1 MTDNINRHSNL
12 FLYTLSTGATIDMLC
27 PYATPIEE
35 YKEAFADRTQ
45 PFLTYYTFEEA
56 HVKSRNMTRGEFWD
70 MACRGAAYLTDQG
83 LSKGDRIVH
92 CFSENS
98 LYDLIFRLSATFTG
112 CVPVTINWQADDNE
126 RLIYKATVTHSKL
139 FLYDSGFRD
148 KIKGIRSILPG
159 KTFFHVEDIEKYDP
173 AVSWIP
179 PSLHYDD
186 EKMIIFTAGT
196 TGLPKGVSLSH
207 RSYLANRL
215 TFEDYFSLQ
224 QSTPLDL
231 LLVNPLHHTN
241 SSALSDWGMR
251 RKGTIIHLIQ
261 RYSTPYWKILTE
273 ATHKKRGSLIA
284 AMVPRHIDFL
294 QSLIKTAQLP
304 VHQSKVKEA
313 LRQIDILIGSAPV
326 GPTTV
331 KRILEFSGRYP
342 RVRYGSTET
351 CLQVMATPV
360 TMTEEETR
368 SSFEA
373 GWNHEH
379 RGEKQVGYYIGRD
392 HPPFTTVRIVKAIDP
407 GQKGY
412 MHSCDIGEPGYL
424 ITRGA
429 NLMTEYV
436 GQDEA
441 TKMVLRNGWYVGLR
455 DIGFAL
461 QGRDGCLDYYWV
473 TRDSALI
480 IRGGANYSYEQI
492 AADLTQFLV
501 ENFSL
506 NPEQFKLAVI
516 GLRITSEHEDSCCVT
531 IELNE
536 EVANREEEIKASF
549 IEKACVTVSKGS
561 RPDYVRFAKIPLSF
575 KGAILIPQL
584 KQDFEKYLKQ

>member
-1 MTDNINRHSNL
+1 
-12 FLYTLSTGATIDMLC
+12 
-27 PYATPIEE
+27 
-35 YKEAFADRTQ
+35 
-45 PFLTYYTFEEA
+45 
-56 HVKSRNMTRGEFWD
+56 
-70 MACRGAAYLTDQG
+70 
-83 LSKGDRIVH
+83 
-92 CFSENS
+92 
-98 LYDLIFRLSATFTG
+98 
-112 CVPVTINWQADDNE
+112 
-126 RLIYKATVTHSKL
+126 
-139 FLYDSGFRD
+139 
-148 KIKGIRSILPG
+148 
-159 KTFFHVEDIEKYDP
+159 
-173 AVSWIP
+173 
-179 PSLHYDD
+179 
-186 EKMIIFTAGT
+186 
-196 TGLPKGVSLSH
+196 
-207 RSYLANRL
+207 
-215 TFEDYFSLQ
+215 
-224 QSTPLDL
+224 
-231 LLVNPLHHTN
+231 
-241 SSALSDWGMR
+241 
-251 RKGTIIHLIQ
+251 
-261 RYSTPYWKILTE
+261 
-273 ATHKKRGSLIA
+273 
-284 AMVPRHIDFL
+284 MVPRHIDFL

-304 VHQSKVKEA
+304 VHQNKVKEA
-313 LRQIDILIGSAPV
+313 LRQMDILIGSAPV

-492 AADLTQFLV
+492 AADLTRFLV

-536 EVANREEEIKASF
+536 EVAHREEEIKASF